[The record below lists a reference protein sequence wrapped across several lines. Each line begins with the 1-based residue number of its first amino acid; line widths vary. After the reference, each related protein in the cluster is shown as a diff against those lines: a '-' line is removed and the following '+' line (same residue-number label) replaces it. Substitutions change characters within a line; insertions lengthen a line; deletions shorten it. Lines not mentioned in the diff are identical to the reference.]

1 MTNFGWD
8 WIYAGWPCFT
18 STVGAIRRAY
28 GEADV
33 LLRLPLHSPDPD
45 AFAAFDAIEDV
56 PLVARHARRSRDQV
70 RHELGLPSAARVVLL
85 SFGAFDAHL
94 DVDALRAWRDYVFLM
109 TPPLASP
116 RRRVPTNVVQLLDQ
130 PSDYVSLLA
139 ACDAVV
145 TKPGYGIVSD
155 CLANRVPILF
165 TDRGDFREYDVLADA
180 LPRLGHARYVPR
192 PDVLAGQLGPHL
204 DALPCG
210 APRLGAACNPR
221 RAGCCRPTPRVGS
234 RPVDMADRASPG
246 PGRSARLT
254 DVVSIGV
261 RLALLACA
269 GLVAQVGWMLI
280 WTLSYRLTH
289 GNEFTYNFLVSQPL
303 VWEKLRD
310 FQVFA
315 NTLVPGVEILDVGPV
330 HPDILYNAMV
340 VGFVLTGLGYLA
352 AILLIDVGVCRG
364 ARRAG
369 RRRRLHGRF
378 PDHAVPPA
386 RPVHDRH
393 LLVPDVR
400 PHLGHLRAQSVYLSA
415 QLLPESRAPGAGVD
429 PSHLARP
436 AQRVRAAVDR
446 RSAGSWRAWSH
457 H

>member
-1 MTNFGWD
+1 M
-8 WIYAGWPCFT
+8 
-18 STVGAIRRAY
+18 
-28 GEADV
+28 
-33 LLRLPLHSPDPD
+33 
-45 AFAAFDAIEDV
+45 
-56 PLVARHARRSRDQV
+56 
-70 RHELGLPSAARVVLL
+70 
-85 SFGAFDAHL
+85 
-94 DVDALRAWRDYVFLM
+94 FLM

-192 PDVLAGQLGPHL
+192 QDVLAGRLGPHL
-204 DALPCG
+204 DALRAEPRDWAPLATHG
-210 APRLGAACNPR
+210 AQVVADRLA
-221 RAGCCRPTPRVGS
+221 RVGS
-234 RPVDMADRASPG
+234 RPDRMADRASRAG
-246 PGRSARLT
+246 TVALLT

-310 FQVFA
+310 FQVLA

-340 VGFVLTGLGYLA
+340 VGFVLAGLGYLA
-352 AILLIDVGVCRG
+352 AILLIDVGVSAVRG
-364 ARRAG
+364 ALAVVVAFTAVFQITLFLLPG
-369 RRRRLHGRF
+369 LFTTDIFSYLMYGHISAIYELNPYIYPPNYFPNHELLGPEWIHPIWHDQPSVYGPLWTAIGWIMAHLIAPLSLIEGVFAYKLLMNVVQVVNLVLVWWLLRRL
-378 PDHAVPPA
+378 
-386 RPVHDRH
+386 
-393 LLVPDVR
+393 
-400 PHLGHLRAQSVYLSA
+400 
-415 QLLPESRAPGAGVD
+415 LPN
-429 PSHLARP
+429 
-436 AQRVRAAVDR
+436 
-446 RSAGSWRAWSH
+446 
-457 H
+457 